1 MLDPSSRLPALR
13 NHGEEKHTAVNTSV
27 TELATLSLQTQ
38 QYLQA
43 ATSSNTRKAYQA
55 DVRHFMAWGGLLPT
69 TPDVLIQYL
78 TSQAAQLN
86 PRTLTRRLTA
96 LKHWH
101 VYQGFADPTAHPTV
115 RKTLAGIKQIHGKPK
130 VKALPLTL
138 ETLTV
143 LTAYLQNGGQ
153 LMDWRNNALLQVGFF
168 GAFRRSEL
176 TSLRIEHIRFVP
188 EGMEILIPRSKTDQ
202 HGEGQWCAI
211 PYGNQQVCPV
221 RAVQHWLEKAQLQ
234 QGPLF
239 RRLTKH
245 GAIADEA
252 LRPGQVNRILQALA
266 KACQLPEAERYSS
279 HSFRRGFATTASQK
293 GAPFGAIMRQGR
305 WRHESTVLGYMEEGK
320 RFEANAASFILTST
334 IQPEPA

>member
-1 MLDPSSRLPALR
+1 MAHLPSVWSELR
-13 NHGEEKHTAVNTSV
+13 NDEDNDLQSASTLT
-27 TELATLSLQTQ
+27 TLASKAQH
-38 QYLQA
+38 YLQA
-43 ATSSNTRKAYQA
+43 ATSLNTRKAYQA
-55 DVRHFMAWGGLLPT
+55 DVREFIAWGGLLPT
-69 TPDVLIQYL
+69 TSDVLIHYL

-101 VYQGFADPTAHPTV
+101 VYQGFSDPTAHPTV
-115 RKTLAGIKQIHGKPK
+115 RKTLTGIKQVHGKPK

-138 ETLTV
+138 EVLTA
-143 LTAYLQNGGQ
+143 LTAYLQKGDQ
-153 LMDWRNNALLQVGFF
+153 LLDWRNNALLQVGFF

-176 TSLRIEHIRFVP
+176 TSIWMEHIRFVP

-202 HGEGQWCAI
+202 QGEGQWCAI
-211 PYGNQQVCPV
+211 PYGNEQLCPV
-221 RAVQHWLEKAQLQ
+221 TAVQRWIEKAQLQ

-239 RRLTKH
+239 RRLTKCDT
-245 GAIADEA
+245 ITDEA
-252 LRPGQVNRILQALA
+252 LRPGQVNRILQTLA

-305 WRHESTVLGYMEEGK
+305 WRHEGTVLGYIEEGK
-320 RFEANAASFILTST
+320 RFEANAASFILST
-334 IQPEPA
+334 TQPEPT